1 MQDKSSGENGRGSG
15 ASVQCRSH
23 NIVKNW
29 PKRVIFQKWITNTE
43 LLTHPLSNNAWSE
56 AVSIRVAVNY

>member
-29 PKRVIFQKWITNTE
+29 PKRVIFQKCITNTE
-43 LLTHPLSNNAWSE
+43 LLTVIMHG
-56 AVSIRVAVNY
+56 VKQ